1 MSEEETATER
11 ERGDTGYVCSACG
24 LSVTP
29 ENGALVRACIH
40 TDAPVTATMSAVVT
54 GEGSVDNGA

>member
-1 MSEEETATER
+1 MSEEL

-24 LSVTP
+24 LPVTP

-40 TDAPVTATMSAVVT
+40 TDAPVIATMSAVVS
-54 GEGSVDNGA
+54 GEGGVDNGA

>member
-1 MSEEETATER
+1 MEPEAER

-24 LSVTP
+24 IPVTP

-40 TDAPVTATMSAVVT
+40 TDAPVIATMSATVD
-54 GEGSVDNGA
+54 GEGGVDNGA